1 MALVLKQ
8 ETEPDADCFG
18 TRRDAQ
24 VQRNGGIYLIRVVFT
39 SHRDA
44 IMFKISK
51 TFPSRKSKTN
61 KTILLLPIPI
71 LSGGLSHGGSPLS
84 RFAQPKYLILLYV
97 YGCVCTFGVKNTGH
111 SCSAH
116 QQFIP
121 HHALSRQ
128 KSAASNRSWPSYL
141 QQLCWLKSN
150 GIQWT
155 SESTRECERE
165 SSAPVT
171 WRELDMPQ
179 KKSHML

>member
-8 ETEPDADCFG
+8 EPEPDADCFG
-18 TRRDAQ
+18 THRDAQ

-97 YGCVCTFGVKNTGH
+97 YGCVCTFGRWKTLGTVVQLISSLSLIMHCLDRNLLPVTG
-111 SCSAH
+111 AG
-116 QQFIP
+116 P
-121 HHALSRQ
+121 L
-128 KSAASNRSWPSYL
+128 
-141 QQLCWLKSN
+141 
-150 GIQWT
+150 T
-155 SESTRECERE
+155 SS
-165 SSAPVT
+165 SSAG
-171 WRELDMPQ
+171 
-179 KKSHML
+179 